1 MGNNFHI
8 LNGDALKDIFPEDLP
23 GEIIICRECLVDGS
37 VEGDTL
43 DKLFAARAEFLN
55 NADEETKHIDYFSY
69 VVTEFEK
76 IGSIPKDSEIN
87 LWFEDDLFC
96 QVNMWFVFHLLDE
109 YGIDNSLF
117 LVHPSAGLQYGF
129 AGMNKDELIQAF
141 SRRQPVSPTDFSQLK
156 HLWKNYQHNNVN
168 ELLRI
173 STQLNKHYPFL
184 LPAVKAHI
192 ELIPSEG
199 NPGRPKQTLLNISNE
214 LNTKHFGTIFR
225 EFCKRE
231 SIYGFGDL
239 QVKRMLEELRIK

>member
-1 MGNNFHI
+1 MKKNYHI
-8 LNGDALKDIFPEDLP
+8 LNGDALKDIFPENLP
-23 GEIIICRECLVDGS
+23 GEIIICRECLVDGN
-37 VEGDTL
+37 VKGDTL
-43 DKLFAARAEFLN
+43 VKLFASRAEFLN
-55 NADEETKHIDYFSY
+55 NAKEETKHIDYYSY

-76 IGSIPKDSEIN
+76 MKSIPKDSEIN

-109 YGIDNSLF
+109 YGIDSPLF
-117 LVHPSAGLQYGF
+117 LVHPSEGLQYGF
-129 AGMNKDELIQAF
+129 GGMNKDELIQAYTNK
-141 SRRQPVSPTDFSQLK
+141 QPVSPTDFSQLK
-156 HLWKNYQHNNVN
+156 ILWKNYQNNKIN

-173 STQLNKHYPFL
+173 SSQLNKHYPFL

-192 ELIPSEG
+192 DRIPAEG

-214 LNTKHFGTIFR
+214 LNTKDFGTIFR

-239 QVKRMLEELRIK
+239 QVRRMLEELG